1 MSYTYYMLG
10 QLFGS
15 NARVQI
21 LKLFLFN
28 PEEKYYIRQLAR
40 RLKLQV
46 NSVRREL
53 DNLEKF
59 GILVSGANIDAEEIG
74 GDYSTVET
82 QNLASLQC
90 GKSPYA
96 EATKDKPAHA
106 KASADKPAYAKASA
120 DKQEKKYYKANAG
133 FILFDEIKSLIIKA
147 QILYGRDFIDKLKN
161 AGNVKLLIMTGKFV
175 NEPDFSVD
183 LLIVGRFNKIKLLRL
198 IKELEG
204 ELGREVNFTVM
215 DTKEFKYRRD
225 ITDVFLYNILEG
237 KNIIAVDEM

>member
-1 MSYTYYMLG
+1 MLG

-15 NARVQI
+15 NSRVQI

-59 GILVSGANIDAEEIG
+59 GILVSGANIGAEEID
-74 GDYSTVET
+74 GDYSVVET
-82 QNLASLQC
+82 RRGASLRR
-90 GKSPYA
+90 GRISR
-96 EATKDKPAHA
+96 A
-106 KASADKPAYAKASA
+106 KASADR
-120 DKQEKKYYKANAG
+120 QEKKYYKANAD
-133 FILFDEIKSLIIKA
+133 FVLYEEIKSLIIKA

-161 AGNVKLLIMTGKFV
+161 AGNIKLLIMTGKFV
-175 NEPDFSVD
+175 NEPDFPID

-198 IKELEG
+198 IKELER

>member
-1 MSYTYYMLG
+1 MLG

-59 GILVSGANIDAEEIG
+59 GILVSGANIAAEEADDG
-74 GDYSTVET
+74 FPAVET
-82 QNLASLQC
+82 RRGASLQC
-90 GKSPYA
+90 
-96 EATKDKPAHA
+96 DKPIRA
-106 KASADKPAYAKASA
+106 KAAA
-120 DKQEKKYYKANAG
+120 DKQEKKYYKANAD
-133 FILFDEIKSLIIKA
+133 FVLYEEIKALIIKA
-147 QILYGRDFIDKLKN
+147 QILYGRDFIDKLKM
-161 AGNVKLLIMTGKFV
+161 AGNAKLLILTGKFV
-175 NEPDFSVD
+175 NEPDFPVD

-198 IKELEG
+198 IKELEK

-225 ITDVFLYNILEG
+225 MTDVFLYTILEG

>member
-1 MSYTYYMLG
+1 MLG

-40 RLKLQV
+40 HLKLQV

-59 GILVSGANIDAEEIG
+59 GILVSGANIGAEETDGNFFITKARRRAPLRC
-74 GDYSTVET
+74 D
-82 QNLASLQC
+82 
-90 GKSPYA
+90 KSVRV
-96 EATKDKPAHA
+96 KV
-106 KASADKPAYAKASA
+106 SA

-147 QILYGRDFIDKLKN
+147 QILYGRDFIDKLKM
-161 AGNVKLLIMTGKFV
+161 AGNAKLLILTGKFV
-175 NEPDFSVD
+175 NEPDFPVD
-183 LLIVGRFNKIKLLRL
+183 LLIVGRFNKIKLLKL
-198 IKELEG
+198 IKGLEK
-204 ELGREVNFTVM
+204 ELGREVNFAVM
-215 DTKEFKYRRD
+215 DAKEFKYRRD
-225 ITDVFLYNILEG
+225 ITDVFLYSILEG
-237 KNIIAVDEM
+237 KHITAVNEM